1 MLTQTNEI
9 QSLLE
14 DLMKREEERG
24 AQLKKRMEDLSAQ
37 LSEKNVGTTVLTEVK
52 FGDTVTLRVGTG
64 KFDKVI
70 RANASFEDFLKVVQ
84 VALGTDKANVGYKDD
99 QGRAVWIR
107 TNQDIHFMFM
117 SYFAQELQN
126 IQVVSIPLDE
136 ISSIEKFNLRKE
148 IVHKDGMAVFKCECA
163 GPEGPL
169 IFLAIPNNFSMDDGF
184 AYLQGIF
191 GSLSSLMFVDE
202 AEDIITIDSTESWE
216 YCLETGIAMSKMGRF
231 PLLLIQTGSQ

>member
-1 MLTQTNEI
+1 
-9 QSLLE
+9 
-14 DLMKREEERG
+14 MKREEERG

-107 TNQDIHFMFM
+107 TNQDIRFMFM

-148 IVHKDGMAVFKCECA
+148 IVHKDGMAVFKCECT